1 MPRQAWLTPDLT
13 LFSAPVQCRTIE
25 LPGDLWQYITGALL
39 PLTYVTNWEQFG
51 TATPTESAEYF
62 QNVIGEYLISM
73 CAHIGEIRP
82 FTFTP
87 LPDRWLLLDG
97 TAVSVTDYPGLAAVV
112 PSSWLS
118 GGDINLPDMA
128 TRVLIGAAGTGYA
141 LGAVGGEEEHT
152 LTVAEM
158 PAHNHSYEIAVL
170 TVDIA
175 GELPAPAL
183 DALAPASTGSTGGG
197 DAHNNMPPFLVINW
211 GIYAGV

>member
-1 MPRQAWLTPDLT
+1 MPRQAWLTPDFA

-25 LPGDLWQYITGALL
+25 LPGDLWSYITGALL

-51 TATPTESAEYF
+51 TATPEESAEYF
-62 QNVIGEYLISM
+62 QDVIGEYLTSM

-82 FTFTP
+82 FTFSP
-87 LPDRWLLLDG
+87 LPDRWLVLDG

-112 PSSWLS
+112 PSSWIS

-128 TRVLIGAAGTGYA
+128 TRSLVGAGTGYA

-158 PAHNHSYEIAVL
+158 PSHSHSYDIAVL

-183 DALAPASTGSTGGG
+183 DALAPASTGSTGGN
-197 DAHNNMPPFLVINW
+197 DPHNNMPPFLVIHW